1 MTSQY
6 DVGLYKDDLKLIE
19 KWYIKNYGLADKEPP
34 KEDKEL
40 YEKIV
45 VLRKNEDYL
54 ESAEA
59 FADGE

>member
-6 DVGLYKDDLKLIE
+6 DVGIYKNDLQLIE
-19 KWYIKNYGLADKEPP
+19 KWYIKLHGLKDEEPP

-40 YEKIV
+40 FEKIV

-54 ESAEA
+54 ETVEA
-59 FADGE
+59 FEDGE

>member
-6 DVGLYKDDLKLIE
+6 DVGIYKNDLMLIE
-19 KWYIKNYGLADKEPP
+19 KWYIKHYGLKEEKPP

-40 YEKIV
+40 FEKIV

-54 ESAEA
+54 ETMESFEN
-59 FADGE
+59 GE

>member
-6 DVGLYKDDLKLIE
+6 DVGIYKDDLKLIE

-34 KEDKEL
+34 EEDKEL

-54 ESAEA
+54 ESVEA
-59 FADGE
+59 FTDGE